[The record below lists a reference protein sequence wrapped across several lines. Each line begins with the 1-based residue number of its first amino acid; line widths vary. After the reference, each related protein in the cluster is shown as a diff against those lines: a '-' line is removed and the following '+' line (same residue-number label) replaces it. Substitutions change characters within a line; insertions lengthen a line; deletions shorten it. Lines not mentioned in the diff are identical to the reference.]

1 MSINPNDTIQ
11 QNPVREP
18 DPPEWIAERLQER
31 ASPHPAAPAPGR
43 PSLLTRMKNGRVAP
57 LLVAAALL
65 AGGYGIARLTDEP
78 PPASAGAPPAT
89 RAPAPVRARGPEAV
103 TAVAHA
109 VLPSVVQLETA
120 TGLGSG
126 IVYDRDGFILT
137 AAHVVEGNSQVTV
150 RLPDGT
156 RVPGDV
162 VGADEGTDV
171 AVVKMDHAGEP
182 AVLATG
188 SRVRVGQ
195 LAVAIGSPFGLEGT
209 VTAGVV
215 SAVNRTIPT
224 DSGAVMSMI
233 QTDAPINPGN
243 SGGALVD
250 RHGRVIGIN
259 DAIRSD
265 SGVNAG
271 VGFAIPIDTAAS
283 VAKALVAGREPAI
296 GFLGVSGTEP
306 ASGRPGALVTD
317 VQPGTPADDAGLQ
330 PGDLI
335 TEFDGKAVT
344 DMAALAGLVR
354 PTAPGTTVTLEV
366 VRGGRT
372 EHIQVTVGRQ

>member
-1 MSINPNDTIQ
+1 MSTNPNDTMQ
-11 QNPVREP
+11 RSPVREP
-18 DPPEWIAERLQER
+18 DPPEWIAERLHER
-31 ASPHPAAPAPGR
+31 ASPHPATPVPGR
-43 PSLLTRMKNGRVAP
+43 PGLLTRMRNGRIAP
-57 LLVAAALL
+57 LLIAAALL
-65 AGGYGIARLTDEP
+65 AGGYGIARVTDDSA
-78 PPASAGAPPAT
+78 PASAGAPPAT
-89 RAPAPVRARGPEAV
+89 QAPAPVRARGPEAV

-126 IVYDRDGFILT
+126 IVYDKDGFILT
-137 AAHVVEGNSQVTV
+137 AAHVVEGNSQITV

-171 AVVKMDHAGEP
+171 AVVKMDRSGEP

-283 VAKALVAGREPAI
+283 VAKSLVAGREPAI

-317 VQPGTPADDAGLQ
+317 VQPGTPADNAGLQ

-354 PTAPGTTVTLEV
+354 PTPPGTTVTLEV

-372 EHIQVTVGRQ
+372 EHIQVKVGRQ